1 MLPGSSTEPN
11 DPESPVHNLMDDM
24 IYVGGLVMLA
34 RGATLRGDGSSFG
47 GVDDSQGTADL
58 GEGSLSLAAGGVYLP
73 PPSLPHT
80 HYCPF

>member
-24 IYVGGLVMLA
+24 IYG
-34 RGATLRGDGSSFG
+34 GDGSSFG